1 MPNEPS
7 PIEIDLSP
15 RFTRDLRDLA
25 KHYRKIRSDLKPLT
39 DQLLQ
44 GETPG
49 DRIQGVKSI
58 VFKVRLTLNSS
69 RNFGR
74 AWMSISPTVRV
85 TTSKFD
91 TAIRQLAKISTEL
104 NDARSHTAPIPPDYS
119 HRSSATDY

>member
-25 KHYRKIRSDLKPLT
+25 KHYRKIRSDLQALI

-49 DRIQGVKSI
+49 DRIQGVKSV
-58 VFKVRLTLNSS
+58 VFKVRLRNSDIQKGKSGGYRVIYYLKSLDRILLITIYAKSDREDIDLETLITIITEYEK
-69 RNFGR
+69 RFL
-74 AWMSISPTVRV
+74 P
-85 TTSKFD
+85 D
-91 TAIRQLAKISTEL
+91 ERQ
-104 NDARSHTAPIPPDYS
+104 
-119 HRSSATDY
+119 